1 MSKQEMAKLLGIIYE
16 AYHFFGKDQTP
27 EKAATAVKL
36 WYNVIGSASYELV
49 EAAIY
54 AHIAKSEYPPTIAH
68 IRKEMELL
76 TADEVDELTEVE
88 AMNLILNAASNSIYN
103 AVEEYKKLPPIL
115 QKLVGNPG
123 QLRNLATM
131 DVKTINSV
139 VTSNFSR
146 SYKIMI
152 SRQKEK
158 NLLPEISRLYLEAQ
172 KES

>member
-1 MSKQEMAKLLGIIYE
+1 MAKLLGIIYE

-27 EKAATAVKL
+27 EKAAVAVKL
-36 WYNVIGSASYELV
+36 WHNVIGNAPYDLV

-54 AHIAKSEYPPTIAH
+54 AHIAKNEYPPTIAH
-68 IRKEMELL
+68 IRKEMENL
-76 TADEVDELTEVE
+76 TADETDELTETE
-88 AMNLILNAASNSIYN
+88 AMNMILAAASNSIYN
-103 AVEEYKKLPPIL
+103 AGAEFKKLPPIL
-115 QKLVGNPG
+115 QQLVGSPG

-152 SRQKEK
+152 SRQREK
-158 NLLPEISRLYLEAQ
+158 NLLPEISRLYLETRQ
-172 KES
+172 EG

>member
-1 MSKQEMAKLLGIIYE
+1 MAKLLGIIYE

-27 EKAATAVKL
+27 EKAAVAVKL
-36 WYNVIGSASYELV
+36 WHNVIGNAPYDLV

-54 AHIAKSEYPPTIAH
+54 AHIAKNEYPPTIAH
-68 IRKEMELL
+68 IRKEMENL
-76 TADEVDELTEVE
+76 TADEADELTETE
-88 AMNLILNAASNSIYN
+88 AMNMILAAASNSIYN
-103 AVEEYKKLPPIL
+103 AGAEFKKLPPIL
-115 QKLVGNPG
+115 QQLVGSPG

-152 SRQKEK
+152 SRQREK
-158 NLLPEISRLYLEAQ
+158 NLLPEISRLYLETRQ
-172 KES
+172 EG

>member
-36 WYNVIGSASYELV
+36 WYNVIGSAPYELV

-68 IRKEMELL
+68 IRKEMEKL
-76 TADEVDELTEVE
+76 TESEEELTEVE
-88 AMNLILNAASNSIYN
+88 AMNLILSAASNSIYN
-103 AVEEYKKLPPIL
+103 ALEEFEKLPPIL
-115 QKLVGNPG
+115 RKLVGSPG

-139 VTSNFSR
+139 VTSNLSR
-146 SYKIMI
+146 SYKIMV
-152 SRQKEK
+152 SRQREK
-158 NLLPEISRLYLEAQ
+158 NLLPDISRLYLNST

>member
-1 MSKQEMAKLLGIIYE
+1 MTKQEMAKLLGIIYE

-27 EKAATAVKL
+27 EKAAVAVKL
-36 WYNVIGSASYELV
+36 WHNVIGNAPYDLV

-54 AHIAKSEYPPTIAH
+54 AHIAKNEYPPTIAH
-68 IRKEMELL
+68 IRKEMENL
-76 TADEVDELTEVE
+76 TADEADELTETE
-88 AMNLILNAASNSIYN
+88 AMNMILAAASNSIYN
-103 AVEEYKKLPPIL
+103 AGEEYKKLPPIL
-115 QKLVGNPG
+115 QQLVGSPG

-152 SRQKEK
+152 SRQREK
-158 NLLPEISRLYLEAQ
+158 NLLPEISRLYLETRQ
-172 KES
+172 EG